1 MNDYIV
7 RATAANGQVRAFA
20 ATTKGLVNEAARLHE
35 MSPIGAVALGRLL
48 TGASMMGIMMKN
60 DSDVLT
66 VQIKGNGPI
75 GAMTVT
81 ADNKGDVKGF
91 VANPQVMLPLKD
103 GKLDIAGAVGIG
115 VLSVIKD
122 IGLREPY
129 VGDTILITSEIADD
143 LTYYFANSE
152 QVPSSVGL
160 GVLMNKDNTVREAGG
175 FIIQLMPNAS
185 EEFIDKLESRIR
197 EIKSVTE
204 MLEHGM
210 TPEDILNE
218 ILGDMDLTILDK
230 VPTQFKCNCSKERV
244 SKAVISIGKKEIQ
257 EMIDEGKPIEVN
269 CHFCNHHYNFTVD
282 ELKELL
288 NYARR

>member
-1 MNDYIV
+1 
-7 RATAANGQVRAFA
+7 
-20 ATTKGLVNEAARLHE
+20 
-35 MSPIGAVALGRLL
+35 
-48 TGASMMGIMMKN
+48 
-60 DSDVLT
+60 
-66 VQIKGNGPI
+66 
-75 GAMTVT
+75 
-81 ADNKGDVKGF
+81 
-91 VANPQVMLPLKD
+91 
-103 GKLDIAGAVGIG
+103 
-115 VLSVIKD
+115 
-122 IGLREPY
+122 
-129 VGDTILITSEIADD
+129 
-143 LTYYFANSE
+143 
-152 QVPSSVGL
+152 
-160 GVLMNKDNTVREAGG
+160 
-175 FIIQLMPNAS
+175 MPNAS